1 MREHETLYSH
11 ESKEIENGK
20 MLEHQRTLTRDQ
32 FNQHQCIFYNSL
44 GIVNEDEYQ
53 PKQQRADKIIS
64 KQDSERFRL
73 KFGSTASGHGCKSK
87 KKSEATTTNE
97 GSFEDKKKP
106 APKNPEKKKSLGT
119 GEYYVEKILGTVH
132 HNNELLFKT
141 RWKNCGEEED
151 TCEPEG
157 SFVDEDS
164 CKFKQHMFWFMT
176 LASFAFV
183 YLYFI

>member
-1 MREHETLYSH
+1 MREHETLYSR

-97 GSFEDKKKP
+97 ESFKDKK
-106 APKNPEKKKSLGT
+106 N
-119 GEYYVEKILGTVH
+119 
-132 HNNELLFKT
+132 LLLRIPRK
-141 RWKNCGEEED
+141 RS
-151 TCEPEG
+151 P
-157 SFVDEDS
+157 
-164 CKFKQHMFWFMT
+164 
-176 LASFAFV
+176 
-183 YLYFI
+183 